1 MAEPRNLILY
11 TQWIS
16 DSTNAADYYNT
27 TISNSVGSISNNRFT
42 NTWNNINL
50 RQLMGDT
57 YYNSYSKFTITVG
70 DSVQNVLNT
79 TYLANTYRRTN
90 DYFFDVYLS
99 GLQFDPSINE
109 ALITTGISLS
119 PPTAAGQT
127 IGYGSGF
134 NKNHTGPTYVF
145 NKPQQDTVNITINR
159 KITSTQQ
166 FCIPLSSDEILGHS
180 MYTFE
185 IKGIL

>member
-1 MAEPRNLILY
+1 MAETRNLILY

-27 TISNSVGSISNNRFT
+27 TISNSVGSISNNRST

-57 YYNSYSKFTITVG
+57 YYNTYSKFSITLG
-70 DSVQNVLNT
+70 ISHQNILNT
-79 TYLANTYRRTN
+79 TYLANTYRRIN
-90 DYFFDVYLS
+90 DYYFDLYLS
-99 GLQFDPSINE
+99 GLQFDPSMND
-109 ALITTGISLS
+109 ALISSGFSMSL
-119 PPTAAGQT
+119 PVVAGQT
-127 IGYGSGF
+127 LGYGSTIY
-134 NKNHTGPTYVF
+134 KNHTGPTYVF

-159 KITSTQQ
+159 KITNTQQ
-166 FCIPLSSDEILGHS
+166 FCIPLSSNEILGHS
-180 MYTFE
+180 MYFFE

>member
-27 TISNSVGSISNNRFT
+27 TISNSVGSISNNRST

-57 YYNSYSKFTITVG
+57 YYNTYSKFTITST
-70 DSVQNVLNT
+70 DIEQNVLNT
-79 TYLANTYRRTN
+79 TYLANTYRRVN
-90 DYFFDVYLS
+90 DYFSDLYLS
-99 GLQFDPSINE
+99 GLQFDPSITD
-109 ALITTGISLS
+109 ALIGTGVALT
-119 PPTAAGQT
+119 PPTGAGQT
-127 IGYGSGF
+127 VGF
-134 NKNHTGPTYVF
+134 GLTTNKNDTGPIYVF

-180 MYTFE
+180 VYFFE

>member
-27 TISNSVGSISNNRFT
+27 TITNSVGSISNNRAT

-50 RQLMGDT
+50 RQLMGDS

-70 DSVQNVLNT
+70 SIFQNILNT
-79 TYLANTYRRTN
+79 TSLANTYRRIN
-90 DYFFDVYLS
+90 DYFVDLYLS
-99 GLQFDPSINE
+99 GLQFDPSLND
-109 ALITTGISLS
+109 ALITTGFAVT
-119 PPTAAGQT
+119 PPIAAGQT
-127 IGYGSGF
+127 VGYAGSTF
-134 NKNHTGPTYVF
+134 KNHTGPTYVF
-145 NKPQQDTVNITINR
+145 NKPQQDTVNITINQ
-159 KITSTQQ
+159 KITNTQQ
-166 FCIPLSSDEILGHS
+166 FCIPLSINEIQGHA

>member
-27 TISNSVGSISNNRFT
+27 TISNSVGSISNNRST

-57 YYNSYSKFTITVG
+57 YYNTYSKFTITVG

-79 TYLANTYRRTN
+79 SYLANTYRRTN

-109 ALITTGISLS
+109 ALITTGMNLS
-119 PPTAAGQT
+119 PPTVAGQT

-145 NKPQQDTVNITINR
+145 NKPQQDNVNMTVNR